1 MHPYTCAFI
10 SIHSCIHAHTHL
22 FKYLNAHAFDKY
34 IYVCVCGS
42 ACMHVCLSV
51 CMHACMYYVWICMD
65 MYLPIYVSTNLC
77 SYASMYLIL
86 CIYVSMFY
94 VSMCLF
100 LFYFY
105 YKSVL
110 FLLYVYPISMYHAS
124 TYWFESDRNDILL
137 LVPPACTGSPPGS
150 CQAPR
155 CIRPGHRRSKGDLR
169 GWFFNP
175 SYFW

>member
-1 MHPYTCAFI
+1 M
-10 SIHSCIHAHTHL
+10 CIHIYTFMYTRTYPFIQILECACIWQI
-22 FKYLNAHAFDKY
+22 Y
-34 IYVCVCGS
+34 IYMCVWVCMY
-42 ACMHVCLSV
+42 ACLSV
-51 CMHACMYYVWICMD
+51 CMYACMYYVWICMD